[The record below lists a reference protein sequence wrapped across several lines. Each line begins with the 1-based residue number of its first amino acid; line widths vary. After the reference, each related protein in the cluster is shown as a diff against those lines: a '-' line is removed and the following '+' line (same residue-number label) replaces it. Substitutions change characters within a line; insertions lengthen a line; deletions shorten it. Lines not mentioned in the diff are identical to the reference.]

1 MSSAHSG
8 LAIDA
13 GAPGAVHDA
22 RGRAGVLL
30 LILSE
35 ISFFSV
41 FLVAYLFY
49 IGRSLNGPYPAD
61 LLEFPV
67 LGTVCLLSSSVTI
80 MLATRAL
87 GSNAVGRFGAWLF
100 VTFALGVSFL
110 VLTALEW
117 QHLMQNGLTIRT
129 NLFGTTYYSLVGFHA
144 AHVTLGA
151 GIMGLLLVL
160 TSRGAVTRVHSERV
174 ELFSWYWH
182 FVDGV
187 WVAVATV
194 VYIIG
199 V

>member
-1 MSSAHSG
+1 MSSAHG
-8 LAIDA
+8 DLAIEA
-13 GAPGAVHDA
+13 GIPGAVHDA
-22 RGRAGVLL
+22 RGRVGVLL

-49 IGRSLNGPYPAD
+49 IGKSLNGPYPAE
-61 LLEFPV
+61 LLELPV

-87 GSNAVGRFGAWLF
+87 ALNAIGRFALFLF
-100 VTFALGVSFL
+100 VTFALGAAFL

-144 AHVTLGA
+144 AHVTLGV
-151 GIMGLLLVL
+151 GIMGLLLL
-160 TSRGAVTRVHSERV
+160 LSSRGAVTGAHGERV

-182 FVDGV
+182 FVDVV
-187 WVAVATV
+187 WIAVVTV
-194 VYIIG
+194 VYVIG